1 MLICIIEFSG
11 ETNAEAAAA
20 TGTNMFDLEGLNL
33 AVEPGV
39 NITDFTL
46 CFRIY
51 EHVYRNEILK

>member
-1 MLICIIEFSG
+1 MIELSG
-11 ETNAEAAAA
+11 ATNAEAAAVA
-20 TGTNMFDLEGLNL
+20 GTNMSDLEGLNL
-33 AVEPGV
+33 VVEPGV